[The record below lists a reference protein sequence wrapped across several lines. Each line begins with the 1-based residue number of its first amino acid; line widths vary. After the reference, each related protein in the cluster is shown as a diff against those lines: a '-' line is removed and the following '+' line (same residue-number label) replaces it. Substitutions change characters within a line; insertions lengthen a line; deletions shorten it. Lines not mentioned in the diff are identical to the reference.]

1 MIFNGDLSKYHPAD
15 AIMFLSQLNL
25 NGILSVAEKQRL
37 ITLSFKNGFI
47 IDAHSANGD
56 AKILQSLIF
65 NRRVTADDVKRIRQI
80 RTETAMPIRSIL
92 TQIDLFPL
100 STVEDLLLTG
110 MKEVLLE
117 MFLLDE
123 GAFNFTDTPVE
134 ADGAE
139 TKLDARML
147 ALSIAV
153 QSDEYRDFLK
163 GIISLD
169 REFTAPAKDVQAD
182 ALTTEEQVVFR
193 LMSSCRTIRQVLE
206 KAPFESSTV
215 IAIIKDCMEKGTVAL
230 LPADAADQP
239 ESSESSGDPLFGAFR
254 QALKKL
260 MLSDDPLKRIEAL
273 VAFCKGFYNGILI
286 LTAKDGQVVH
296 CKKVRRVNGHGLDQ
310 TSEKGLIGA
319 LDDDLVLSAVHR
331 SGVAFFGNR
340 FPSTLLDRLSGAP
353 ASGECALIP
362 VVNKGQVA
370 VFIYVFSENG
380 YAGLS
385 PQHYLELL
393 SWMVTP
399 RKKNMTAL
407 PAQSTSVSQPDT
419 EGGPPLSGQISPA
432 VLVSKIDELPPLPT
446 LVTRALD
453 MLSDP
458 GVDIKA
464 VEKVIGMDQSLVS
477 KLIKISNSA
486 LFGGLNRVES
496 LQQALTRL
504 GAKTTKGLVLSAS
517 MQSYFLKSNPG
528 MQTWGPF
535 LWQHAAECGL
545 AARRIAAAAG
555 YDDSEKAFVG
565 GLLHDIGKLVL
576 LLVSADSYRQIQNL
590 KKREALTDLAAE
602 RALIGTDH
610 AEIGERL
617 MEKWKMPASAKVCVK
632 YHHHI
637 ENAGAAAPLAAITA
651 YANHLSHLHG
661 TQLQWFV
668 PDPEAISDELAR
680 TLKLSHDANEALVES
695 VVADFQQAGML

>member
-1 MIFNGDLSKYHPAD
+1 MSKYHPAD

-25 NGILSVAEKQRL
+25 NGMLSVAENQRL

-100 STVEDLLLTG
+100 STVADILMTG

-134 ADGAE
+134 PDGAE

-169 REFTAPAKDVQAD
+169 REFNASANEVQTEAS
-182 ALTTEEQVVFR
+182 TTEEQVVFR
-193 LMSSCRTIRQVLE
+193 LLSTCRTIRQVLD

-215 IAIIKDCMEKGTVAL
+215 IAILKDCMEKGTVTL
-230 LPADAADQP
+230 RPADAADP
-239 ESSESSGDPLFGAFR
+239 PTPSESSGDPLFGAFR

-273 VAFCKGFYNGILI
+273 AAFCKGFYDGILI

-310 TSEKGLIGA
+310 TSEKGLLGA

-331 SGVAFFGNR
+331 SGVAFFGDR

-370 VFIYVFSENG
+370 VFIYVFSESG
-380 YAGLS
+380 HAGLS

-393 SWMVTP
+393 SWMVAP
-399 RKKNMTAL
+399 R
-407 PAQSTSVSQPDT
+407 
-419 EGGPPLSGQISPA
+419 
-432 VLVSKIDELPPLPT
+432 
-446 LVTRALD
+446 
-453 MLSDP
+453 
-458 GVDIKA
+458 
-464 VEKVIGMDQSLVS
+464 
-477 KLIKISNSA
+477 
-486 LFGGLNRVES
+486 
-496 LQQALTRL
+496 
-504 GAKTTKGLVLSAS
+504 
-517 MQSYFLKSNPG
+517 
-528 MQTWGPF
+528 
-535 LWQHAAECGL
+535 
-545 AARRIAAAAG
+545 
-555 YDDSEKAFVG
+555 
-565 GLLHDIGKLVL
+565 
-576 LLVSADSYRQIQNL
+576 
-590 KKREALTDLAAE
+590 
-602 RALIGTDH
+602 
-610 AEIGERL
+610 
-617 MEKWKMPASAKVCVK
+617 
-632 YHHHI
+632 
-637 ENAGAAAPLAAITA
+637 
-651 YANHLSHLHG
+651 
-661 TQLQWFV
+661 
-668 PDPEAISDELAR
+668 
-680 TLKLSHDANEALVES
+680 
-695 VVADFQQAGML
+695 

>member
-1 MIFNGDLSKYHPAD
+1 
-15 AIMFLSQLNL
+15 
-25 NGILSVAEKQRL
+25 
-37 ITLSFKNGFI
+37 
-47 IDAHSANGD
+47 
-56 AKILQSLIF
+56 
-65 NRRVTADDVKRIRQI
+65 
-80 RTETAMPIRSIL
+80 
-92 TQIDLFPL
+92 
-100 STVEDLLLTG
+100 
-110 MKEVLLE
+110 
-117 MFLLDE
+117 
-123 GAFNFTDTPVE
+123 
-134 ADGAE
+134 
-139 TKLDARML
+139 
-147 ALSIAV
+147 
-153 QSDEYRDFLK
+153 
-163 GIISLD
+163 
-169 REFTAPAKDVQAD
+169 
-182 ALTTEEQVVFR
+182 
-193 LMSSCRTIRQVLE
+193 
-206 KAPFESSTV
+206 
-215 IAIIKDCMEKGTVAL
+215 
-230 LPADAADQP
+230 
-239 ESSESSGDPLFGAFR
+239 
-254 QALKKL
+254 
-260 MLSDDPLKRIEAL
+260 MLSNDPLKRIEAL
-273 VAFCKGFYNGILI
+273 AAFCKGFYKGILI

-296 CKKVRRVNGHGLDQ
+296 CKKLRRVNGHGLDQ
-310 TSEKGLIGA
+310 TSAKGLLGA
-319 LDDDLVLSAVHR
+319 LDEDLVLSAVHR

-340 FPSTLLDRLSGAP
+340 FPSTLLDKLSGAP

-380 YAGLS
+380 HAGLS

-393 SWMVTP
+393 SWMVAP
-399 RKKNMTAL
+399 RNDNMTAL
-407 PAQSTSVSQPDT
+407 PEQPTSVAQPDI
-419 EGGPPLSGQISPA
+419 EGRPPLSGQISPA
-432 VLVSKIDELPPLPT
+432 ALVSKIDELPPLPT

-458 GVDIKA
+458 GVDIKS

-486 LFGGLNRVES
+486 LFGGMNRVES

-517 MQSYFLKSNPG
+517 MQTYFLKGNPG

-545 AARRIAAAAG
+545 AARRIAVAAG

-590 KKREALTDLAAE
+590 KKREAITDHAAE
-602 RALIGTDH
+602 REVIGTDH
-610 AEIGERL
+610 TEIGERL

-637 ENAGAAAPLAAITA
+637 ENAGEAMPLAAITA

-668 PDPEAISDELAR
+668 PDPEAISDALAG

-695 VVADFQQAGML
+695 VIADFQQAGML